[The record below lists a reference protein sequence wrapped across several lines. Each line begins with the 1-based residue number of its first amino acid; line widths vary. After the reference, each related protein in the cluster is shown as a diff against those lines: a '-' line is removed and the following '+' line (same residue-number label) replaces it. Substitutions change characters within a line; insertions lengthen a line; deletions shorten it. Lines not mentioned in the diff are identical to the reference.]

1 MNGSTSVSYRVRIDA
16 YQGPFDLLLSLVSRQ
31 KIDIGAISI
40 ADITDQ
46 YLAEVERMKDL
57 DLDIASDFLVVAATL
72 LQIKASS
79 LLPKEVVEP
88 IELDDEL
95 ANLTPEQTRD
105 ILVERLVVYKQ
116 FKNVAAAL
124 GARMENEAKMHPRL
138 VGPDERFLGLMPDYL
153 KDVTLHGLAVIC
165 ADIAARRDTFL
176 LEAEHMDLDVAG
188 DFIAMAAQLVYIKS
202 RMLLPKHEEDEDGE
216 DPRAG
221 LVEMLLEYQR
231 LKSATAFFAEKNE
244 TGRDIY
250 VKPPERQ
257 NDAPVEYHHTVN
269 DLIRA
274 ANKMLRRTKRRL
286 PPPVTS
292 FQGIVGREPAPVEG
306 RVTAILKR
314 FLYRM
319 RVPFMRLFDDARNRS
334 EIVATF
340 LAVLEL
346 SKTRRIRL
354 EGDGEEMELMLTND
368 NTK

>member
-1 MNGSTSVSYRVRIDA
+1 MDFHLDNFD
-16 YQGPFDLLLSLVSRQ
+16 GPLDLLLHLISKNKVS
-31 KIDIGAISI
+31 IYDIPI
-40 ADITDQ
+40 AEILEQ
-46 YLAEVERMKDL
+46 YMAV
-57 DLDIASDFLVVAATL
+57 
-72 LQIKASS
+72 
-79 LLPKEVVEP
+79 
-88 IELDDEL
+88 
-95 ANLTPEQTRD
+95 
-105 ILVERLVVYKQ
+105 
-116 FKNVAAAL
+116 
-124 GARMENEAKMHPRL
+124 
-138 VGPDERFLGLMPDYL
+138 
-153 KDVTLHGLAVIC
+153 LH
-165 ADIAARRDTFL
+165 
-176 LEAEHMDLDVAG
+176 EAEHMDLDVAG

-231 LKSATAFFAEKNE
+231 LKSATAFFA
-244 TGRDIY
+244 D
-250 VKPPERQ
+250 
-257 NDAPVEYHHTVN
+257 DAPVEYHHTVN

>member
-1 MNGSTSVSYRVRIDA
+1 MDFHLDNFD
-16 YQGPFDLLLSLVSRQ
+16 GPLDLLLHLISKNKVS
-31 KIDIGAISI
+31 IYDIPI
-40 ADITDQ
+40 AEILEQ
-46 YLAEVERMKDL
+46 YMAV
-57 DLDIASDFLVVAATL
+57 
-72 LQIKASS
+72 
-79 LLPKEVVEP
+79 
-88 IELDDEL
+88 
-95 ANLTPEQTRD
+95 
-105 ILVERLVVYKQ
+105 
-116 FKNVAAAL
+116 
-124 GARMENEAKMHPRL
+124 
-138 VGPDERFLGLMPDYL
+138 
-153 KDVTLHGLAVIC
+153 LH
-165 ADIAARRDTFL
+165 
-176 LEAEHMDLDVAG
+176 EAEHMDLDVAG

-202 RMLLPKHEEDEDGE
+202 RMLLPKHEEDEAGE

-257 NDAPVEYHHTVN
+257 DDAPVEYHHTVN

-274 ANKMLRRTKRRL
+274 ANKMLRHTKRRL
-286 PPPVTS
+286 P
-292 FQGIVGREPAPVEG
+292 EPAPVEG

>member
-1 MNGSTSVSYRVRIDA
+1 MDFHLDNFD
-16 YQGPFDLLLSLVSRQ
+16 GPLDLLLHLISKNKVS
-31 KIDIGAISI
+31 IYDIPI
-40 ADITDQ
+40 AEILEQ
-46 YLAEVERMKDL
+46 YMAV
-57 DLDIASDFLVVAATL
+57 
-72 LQIKASS
+72 
-79 LLPKEVVEP
+79 
-88 IELDDEL
+88 
-95 ANLTPEQTRD
+95 
-105 ILVERLVVYKQ
+105 
-116 FKNVAAAL
+116 
-124 GARMENEAKMHPRL
+124 
-138 VGPDERFLGLMPDYL
+138 
-153 KDVTLHGLAVIC
+153 LH
-165 ADIAARRDTFL
+165 
-176 LEAEHMDLDVAG
+176 EAEHMDLDVAG

-202 RMLLPKHEEDEDGE
+202 RMLLPKHEEDEAGE

-244 TGRDIY
+244 NGRDIY

-257 NDAPVEYHHTVN
+257 DDAPVEYHHTVN

-354 EGDGEEMELMLTND
+354 EGDGEEMEPCCSRQAMRLPLNGCPRRLRPHRRSCWTRRLHLRTATTSRTAASCCCVSRTSCSWHPGRCTGRMCAA
-368 NTK
+368 